1 MTDYFSYLFVLVL
14 LYLCEC
20 FQKTGP
26 AALCFRGS
34 RRVKANLYP
43 GNGTWGWVVANPLR
57 PGQSIVTVN
66 PLPWCVTSSGIVT
79 NPRYAGGTI
88 EESRWADARLA
99 QREGRS
105 LAANGVRWQFS
116 SVLEAARVGAVV
128 REGKP
133 EPVLGKLFDVGAAR
147 ARLIVFSKWAKHLG
161 RVRVAMLLLTL
172 VVWPLSLP
180 LIGFSWSLA
189 VVGPG
194 LYTCGFV
201 CSGLF
206 RRAHRELFPGCD
218 DDLLSQSVKLTLY
231 PIAGMR
237 AADYLAVDLLSGFD
251 RSVAAVCLS
260 EPGALRGLLEELYR
274 EALSPPTGGLE
285 VAESDLLNAAHA
297 ALALRIRGLAEA
309 NGIALPLR
317 LDPPAASSRQHN
329 SWCPLCLT
337 QYRLSAGVCD
347 SCRGVVLR
355 PFEAEVTDGKF

>member
-1 MTDYFSYLFVLVL
+1 MTDYFSYLFVLAL

-43 GNGTWGWVVANPLR
+43 GNGTWGWVIANPLR

-79 NPRYAGGTI
+79 NPRYAVGTI
-88 EESRWADARLA
+88 RESDWAQARLVERGGA
-99 QREGRS
+99 S
-105 LAANGVRWQFS
+105 LGANGVRWQFS
-116 SVLEAARVGAVV
+116 TALEAARVGVV
-128 REGKP
+128 MRDGKP

-147 ARLIVFSKWAKHLG
+147 ARLVVLSKWAKRLA
-161 RVRVAMLLLTL
+161 RVRAAMLLLTL
-172 VVWPLSLP
+172 VAWPLSLP

-194 LYTCGFV
+194 LYACGFV
-201 CSGLF
+201 CCGLF

-218 DDLLSQSVKLTLY
+218 DDLLSQCVKLTLY
-231 PIAGMR
+231 PITGLR

-285 VAESDLLNAAHA
+285 VAEADLLTAAHA
-297 ALALRIRGLAEA
+297 ALALRIRALAEGS
-309 NGIALPLR
+309 GIALPAH
-317 LDPPAASSRQHN
+317 LDRPKASSPQHHT
-329 SWCPLCLT
+329 WCPLCLT

-347 SCRGVVLR
+347 GCRGVVLR
-355 PFEAEVTDGKF
+355 PFEAEVTDGKL